1 MNSDK
6 ILNEMENSFNDN
18 NKCVADEFMLLIFLK
33 KTSVVL
39 CEIRSNHQ
47 RIL

>member
-33 KTSVVL
+33 KNICCL
-39 CEIRSNHQ
+39 M
-47 RIL
+47 